1 VQKDKIYS
9 CDTITKGI
17 CMNLKKI
24 IIRITHRMA
33 TLLSGYF
40 DDMVEYF
47 MLLMSKQSIKI
58 CQKTLS

>member
-1 VQKDKIYS
+1 
-9 CDTITKGI
+9 
-17 CMNLKKI
+17 MNLKKI